1 MIYNKKLNKM
11 KKIFTSALLIAG
23 LALNK
28 ANAQQGF
35 SLSVKATPQFS
46 FLQNK
51 DDQNNNSYS
60 SKVTFNASFG
70 LGADYGFN
78 NHFGVGIDALY
89 SLQGQRYILN
99 NVEYNQKVN
108 YLKVPVYFTYNSD
121 ASKLISFIGKIGP
134 QVSFVTD
141 ANLSDKN
148 GNKIQSNTK
157 DRYQTA
163 TFGGV
168 AVAGVQYKI
177 ASQFYLTTS
186 ARFDYDFTNAEDDTF
201 SGYTAGRAKTYN
213 STIGL
218 EVGLKYM
225 IN

>member
-1 MIYNKKLNKM
+1 M
-11 KKIFTSALLIAG
+11 KKIFISALLIAG
-23 LALNK
+23 LAVNR

-35 SLSVKATPQFS
+35 SLSVKAIPQFS

-51 DDQNNNSYS
+51 DDKDNNNYNT
-60 SKVTFNASFG
+60 KATFNAGFG
-70 LGADYGFN
+70 LGAEYGFD

-89 SLQGQRYILN
+89 SLLGQRYTLN
-99 NVEYNQKVN
+99 NIEYNQKVN
-108 YLKVPVYFTYNSD
+108 YIKVPVYFTYNSD
-121 ASKLISFIGKIGP
+121 ASKPISFIGKIGP
-134 QVSFVTD
+134 QVSFLTD
-141 ANLSDKN
+141 ANLSNKN
-148 GNKIQSNTK
+148 GDKIQTNNK

-168 AVAGVQYKI
+168 AEAGAQYKI
-177 ASQFYLTTS
+177 ARQMFLTTLV
-186 ARFDYDFTNAEDDTF
+186 RYDHDFTNAEDDKF
-201 SGYTAGRAKTYN
+201 SGYTPGRSKTYN